1 MPTYKVRLGN
11 TFDSGVETVEVTTYS
26 SLVGDD
32 VKEEGSLTFF
42 RKDAANV
49 AIYPTSRIL
58 SIVRVTEIATASGK

>member
-11 TFDSGVETVEVTTYS
+11 TFDSSVETVEVTTYS
-26 SLVGDD
+26 SIVGDD

-49 AIYPTSRIL
+49 AIFPTSRIL
-58 SIVRVTEIATASGK
+58 SIVPVAETAAASGS